1 MDSVLV
7 ATIGAALLASVIGGF
22 LGAQLVYRG
31 AGKALEKEADEL
43 RKVHAATLRILHD
56 TGLKAHLDTEGNF
69 LEFELVS
76 KSPAETQLNGKTN
89 GEVLQVAE
97 KAGEPAPMEQN

>member
-1 MDSVLV
+1 MDSDLM

-22 LGAQLVYRG
+22 LGAQIVYRR

-56 TGLKAHLDTEGNF
+56 SGLKAHLDTEGNF
-69 LEFELVS
+69 LEFGLLT
-76 KSPAETQLNGKTN
+76 KSPAETRVNGKKTP
-89 GEVLQVAE
+89 ATTE
-97 KAGEPAPMEQN
+97 KAGETAHLERN

>member
-1 MDSVLV
+1 MGSDFLV
-7 ATIGAALLASVIGGF
+7 TVGAALIASVIGGF
-22 LGAQLVYRG
+22 VGAQLVYRR
-31 AGKALEKEADEL
+31 AGRALEKEADEL

-89 GEVLQVAE
+89 GEVLPAAE

>member
-1 MDSVLV
+1 MDSVLI
-7 ATIGAALLASVIGGF
+7 AAFGAALLASVIGGF
-22 LGAQLVYRG
+22 LGAQLVYRR

-69 LEFELVS
+69 LEFVLLTKGPE
-76 KSPAETQLNGKTN
+76 ETRLNGKSN
-89 GEVLQVAE
+89 GNGLSATE
-97 KAGEPAPMEQN
+97 KAVQPARLKHE